1 MEEKEL
7 QDLLLTELPKSA
19 NLRPLKG
26 FKLDFSGNK
35 GFTKIFFSVPC
46 DCETAALISVEIDE
60 GKSDQEIHEALP
72 FLTKKL
78 TRQED
83 LFRSMDCSMHS
94 MMRQGRVPGSK

>member
-7 QDLLLTELPKSA
+7 QNILLDKLPRSA

-26 FKLDFSGNK
+26 FKLNFSGNK
-35 GFTKIFFSVPC
+35 GFTKIFFSASC
-46 DCETAALISVEIDE
+46 DCETAALISIEIDE
-60 GKSDQEIHEALP
+60 EKSDQEIHEALP
-72 FLTKKL
+72 SLTEKL

-94 MMRQGRVPGSK
+94 KMRQGRIPGSK